1 MKFEFESVN
10 DITFARA
17 VSHRFTMQYERV
29 DKAKVFTFEGKTP
42 SRRLLREMVKKCEK
56 LK

>member
-10 DITFARA
+10 DITCARA
-17 VSHRFTMQYERV
+17 ISHRFTMHYERV
-29 DKAKVFTFEGKTP
+29 DKVKVFTFEGKAP
-42 SRRLLREMVKKCEK
+42 SRRLLREMVKQCEK